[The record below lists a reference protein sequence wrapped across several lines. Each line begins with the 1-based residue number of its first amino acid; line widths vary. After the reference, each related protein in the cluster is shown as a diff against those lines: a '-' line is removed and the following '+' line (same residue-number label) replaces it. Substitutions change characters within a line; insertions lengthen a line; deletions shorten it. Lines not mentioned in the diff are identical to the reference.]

1 MELSDVYYIES
12 EGHNLIYHTK
22 EGICSF
28 IRYDEICGDG
38 DGGDGFLADQ

>member
-22 EGICSF
+22 EESVVF
-28 IRYDEICGDG
+28 IRHR
-38 DGGDGFLADQ
+38 